1 MKPKAFLLSIW
12 LLLLSTML
20 VSCADFWEWKSFF
33 FEGEEEHTRVP
44 AGEYVSADGEYVY
57 SFAENDFTY
66 AKRAPSGDTVCVL
79 RGTYTITSEEKT
91 KMIVFTVDAVD
102 LQDNTHAHSLHP
114 DAPAGLS
121 YEEEKGNI
129 RIDQTVYTR
138 MEK

>member
-1 MKPKAFLLSIW
+1 MKTKACALLAV
-12 LLLLSTML
+12 LLLLSAML
-20 VSCADFWEWKSFF
+20 VSCADFLEWKAFF
-33 FEGEEEHTRVP
+33 FEESDRVP
-44 AGEYVSADGEYVY
+44 AGDYVSADGEYVY
-57 SFAENDFTY
+57 GFSENNFTY
-66 AKRAPSGDTVCVL
+66 TKCTPAGDTVGVL

-102 LQDNTHAHSLHP
+102 LQDNTHEHSLHP

-121 YEEEKGNI
+121 YEEEKGSI